1 MLKFLLLPLLAPLLL
16 LPPTLTLFLVFLSLL
31 FLVFYLR
38 LQCISQRIN
47 GPTIAFFH
55 PYCNA
60 GGGGERVLWQC
71 VLSVVDR
78 FPKATV
84 YIYTGDVDATPEQI
98 IANAENCFGLNLPSE
113 NVQFI
118 YLKSRFLVEAK
129 CYPMFTLLGQSLGSM
144 VVGLE
149 ALWKLQPAYFVDSM
163 GYAFT
168 YLMAELVG
176 CDVIS
181 YVHYPTISTDMLGKV
196 AARESSYNNASA
208 VAGNPLLSSVKLIYY
223 KIFAKMYSVMGAKSK
238 LVFVNSSWTK
248 GHIDDIWQIPDTTT
262 LLYPPCNTEKFLKIS
277 GPRSKRIVS
286 VAQFR
291 PEKDHKLQIESFA
304 MFVEKTG
311 RRDVTLTLVGGVRN
325 QGDRD
330 RVESLKQLSKTFE
343 VDQLV
348 EFKVSIPYSE
358 LYQILSDS
366 LMGLHTMWNEHFGIG
381 VVEFM
386 AAGIIP
392 IAHNSGGPKLDIV
405 VPGTGFLAATAEEYS
420 DHVIRV
426 LEMTDEELE
435 GIRERGRE
443 HVMGTFSDAAFS
455 TVFIEK
461 CVNELDMDLRW
472 IEEFDAEDEERLEEF
487 SD

>member
-84 YIYTGDVDATPEQI
+84 FIYTGDVDATPEQI

-181 YVHYPTISTDMLGKV
+181 YVHYPTISTDMLGESIVNV
-196 AARESSYNNASA
+196 ALQIWGRT
-208 VAGNPLLSSVKLIYY
+208 VLRLLDFLSSSPHFISLSIVIDKTVKI
-223 KIFAKMYSVMGAKSK
+223 
-238 LVFVNSSWTK
+238 
-248 GHIDDIWQIPDTTT
+248 
-262 LLYPPCNTEKFLKIS
+262 
-277 GPRSKRIVS
+277 
-286 VAQFR
+286 
-291 PEKDHKLQIESFA
+291 
-304 MFVEKTG
+304 
-311 RRDVTLTLVGGVRN
+311 
-325 QGDRD
+325 
-330 RVESLKQLSKTFE
+330 
-343 VDQLV
+343 
-348 EFKVSIPYSE
+348 
-358 LYQILSDS
+358 
-366 LMGLHTMWNEHFGIG
+366 
-381 VVEFM
+381 
-386 AAGIIP
+386 
-392 IAHNSGGPKLDIV
+392 
-405 VPGTGFLAATAEEYS
+405 
-420 DHVIRV
+420 
-426 LEMTDEELE
+426 
-435 GIRERGRE
+435 
-443 HVMGTFSDAAFS
+443 
-455 TVFIEK
+455 
-461 CVNELDMDLRW
+461 
-472 IEEFDAEDEERLEEF
+472 
-487 SD
+487 